1 MRMASPSKQG
11 MTFMKTLINWFEIPV
26 ADLDRAAHF
35 YETVFAVKLN
45 RAASGDGQMAIFPYA
60 QPATGGALCQ
70 SSFHKPGASGCIPYL
85 DGGADLTAPLARAVS
100 LGAKVLLGKTLISP
114 EIGFMALFEDSEGNT
129 IGLHSLA

>member
-1 MRMASPSKQG
+1 MRMAPPSKQG
-11 MTFMKTLINWFEIPV
+11 MSFMKTLINWFEIPV

-45 RAASGDGQMAIFPYA
+45 RETNDDVQRAVFPYTL
-60 QPATGGALCQ
+60 PATGGALRQ
-70 SSFHKPGASGCIPYL
+70 SDFHKPCACGCIPYL
-85 DGGADLTAPLARAVS
+85 DGGTDLSAPLARAVS
-100 LGAKVLLGKTLISP
+100 HGAKVLLGKTLISP